1 MRNIFSDK
9 EQTNN
14 LFNQE
19 KNMATKQDIQDLSNQ
34 ISAISASLDSVSENL
49 SQYITSM
56 GKNITT
62 GQINALQAAI
72 SILEATNAKLTS
84 ANITSLTVSGMS
96 SLATLT
102 ANLATIASD
111 LNVGGNVDINGNIK
125 ASNATFEE
133 ITATTANIANW
144 TVENLTANKIT
155 ATEIDVDSIKSNGTV
170 SANNIESTTATIG
183 NLSGNE
189 ITANK
194 VTVSNE
200 LSSGLGTFDEVK
212 VENIHW
218 KESVDYPNT
227 TEVYLTVPH
236 FENGTYYLRANGPT
250 KTLFTVEILNSVDN
264 FFVRWSQALVGYIS
278 TMYKIGNDS
287 NAQICIHIKNIENV
301 AFTLEY
307 ATVCATPNV
316 SAPVGSVNPPSA
328 YGTRYPVIYK
338 DGNKFFRLVDLAN
351 QGSDHHI
358 LSKVSTNVY
367 DDATFTYTFDGTENV
382 IYYDYIPDQSLNKN
396 DNVQFNKIV
405 TSESS
410 ATSSDISKDLT
421 VGEKVKL
428 PNIYNGPALTEEEK
442 AALPDDTLLID
453 TNVISRKTTKAG
465 TVQIKPFVPYD
476 ENNVS
481 ENRPLVYDQVNDV
494 LKKATGDIDIPG
506 NLTVGGNT
514 KLTGDTFISGD
525 LTVSGTVHSIDQE
538 EIVADGDTVTL
549 RANNNLPLA
558 TGQVSGIVVNK
569 YNGTDN
575 LTVATGND
583 GTLRVGTAEGTD
595 TTYTN
600 IALNHSDGKYYTY
613 ENNTYTLLDP
623 QPNGNMTSWTGKD
636 VVGGYTHY
644 ATAVFTVIDTTTL
657 SPIATRDEEENMNDG
672 GVVVWDSNTTSMK
685 TVPLPTNNAQ
695 TLVSKW
701 TEDPNTHVIT
711 KGYEWKSNVGVGEHN
726 SIFRGKCLN
735 GNPATMYPILPIGN
749 TKNLPGGGY
758 TIEQVLA
765 NISAGNFDDIYIG
778 DYFID
783 SNNKVYRIAGLDTE
797 LNKGNTPLTSHHAVI
812 VTDFALTNM
821 GWNHENTTVGGY
833 QSSDVQAYCDGD
845 GQAAIESVF
854 GAAHVLTVSDVLS
867 KAINATATSPGYPGW
882 QGVTSD
888 WGWFSHKVRL
898 MSEVEVYGARV
909 WSGSFDIGTANE
921 QFPLFRLMPQLA
933 TGLRYSYW
941 LSGIVNATIACCV
954 PDFGSARYYATGGDL
969 GVRVR
974 FLVG

>member
-19 KNMATKQDIQDLSNQ
+19 NNMATKQDIQDLSNQ

-96 SLATLT
+96 SLANLT
-102 ANLATIASD
+102 ADLATISSD
-111 LNVGGNVDINGNIK
+111 LNVGGSVDINGDIK

-155 ATEIDVDSIKSNGTV
+155 ATEIEAGSIKSNGTV

-189 ITANK
+189 ITADK
-194 VTVSNE
+194 ITVKNE
-200 LSSGLGTFDEVK
+200 LSSASGTFDEVK

-250 KTLFTVEILNSVDN
+250 RTLFTVEILNSVDN
-264 FFVRWSQALVGYIS
+264 FFVRWSQALVGYIA
-278 TMYKIGNDS
+278 TMYKTGDGPS
-287 NAQICIHIKNIENV
+287 SQICIHIKNIENV

-316 SAPVGSVNPPSA
+316 SAPVGSINPPSV

-351 QGSDHHI
+351 QGSDAHI

-367 DDATFTYTFDGTENV
+367 DDVTREYTFDGTENV
-382 IYYDYIPDQSLNKN
+382 IYYDYLPDQSLNKD
-396 DNVQFNKIV
+396 DNVQFNKIT

-410 ATSSDISKDLT
+410 AISSDISKDLT

-442 AALPDDTLLID
+442 AALPDETLLID
-453 TNVISRKTTKAG
+453 TNVISRKTTKAS

-476 ENNVS
+476 ENNNS
-481 ENRPLVYDQVNDV
+481 EKRPLVYDSVNDV

-506 NLTVGGNT
+506 NLTVGGNNNVTGNTKIDGTLEAGNTKVNGDTNITGNTTIGGTLDVSGNT
-514 KLTGDTFISGD
+514 KLTGDTFVSGD

-569 YNGTDN
+569 YNGTDD

-600 IALNHSDGKYYTY
+600 IALNHTDGKYYTY
-613 ENNTYTLLDP
+613 ENDTYTLLDP

-644 ATAVFTVIDTTTL
+644 ATAVFTVIDTKTL
-657 SPIATRDEEENMNDG
+657 SAIATRDEETNMNDG
-672 GVVVWDSNTTSMK
+672 GVVVWDSDTISMK
-685 TVPLPTNNAQ
+685 TLPLPTNNAQ
-695 TLVSKW
+695 ALVSKW

-711 KGYEWKSNVGVGEHN
+711 KGYEWKSNVG
-726 SIFRGKCLN
+726 
-735 GNPATMYPILPIGN
+735 
-749 TKNLPGGGY
+749 GGG
-758 TIEQVLA
+758 LA
-765 NISAGNFDDIYIG
+765 FVGTRAEYEVAKLIPEGKDGYIG
-778 DYFID
+778 PQTLVTITDEDDFIIGE
-783 SNNKVYRIAGLDTE
+783 NK
-797 LNKGNTPLTSHHAVI
+797 
-812 VTDFALTNM
+812 
-821 GWNHENTTVGGY
+821 
-833 QSSDVQAYCDGD
+833 
-845 GQAAIESVF
+845 
-854 GAAHVLTVSDVLS
+854 
-867 KAINATATSPGYPGW
+867 
-882 QGVTSD
+882 
-888 WGWFSHKVRL
+888 
-898 MSEVEVYGARV
+898 
-909 WSGSFDIGTANE
+909 
-921 QFPLFRLMPQLA
+921 
-933 TGLRYSYW
+933 
-941 LSGIVNATIACCV
+941 
-954 PDFGSARYYATGGDL
+954 
-969 GVRVR
+969 
-974 FLVG
+974 

>member
-19 KNMATKQDIQDLSNQ
+19 NNMATKQDIQDLSNQ
-34 ISAISASLDSVSENL
+34 ISAISASLANVSENL

-102 ANLATIASD
+102 ADLATISSD
-111 LNVGGNVDINGNIK
+111 LTVGGNVTITGDVNG
-125 ASNATFEE
+125 ANATFEE

-155 ATEIDVDSIKSNGTV
+155 ATEIESGSIKSNGTV
-170 SANNIESTTATIG
+170 EAGNIKSATATIG

-189 ITANK
+189 ITADK

-250 KTLFTVEILNSVDN
+250 RTLFTVEILNSVDN
-264 FFVRWSQALVGYIS
+264 FFVRWSQAIAGYIA
-278 TMYKIGNDS
+278 TMYKTGDGS
-287 NAQICIHIKNIENV
+287 SSQICVHIKNLENV
-301 AFTLEY
+301 AFSLEY

-316 SAPVGSVNPPSA
+316 SAPVGSVNPPSV
-328 YGTRYPVIYK
+328 YSTRYPVIYK

-351 QGSDHHI
+351 QGSDSHI

-367 DDATFTYTFDGTENV
+367 DDATLTYTFDGTENV
-382 IYYDYIPDQSLNKN
+382 TYYDYIPDQSLNKN
-396 DNVQFNKIV
+396 DNVQFNKIN
-405 TSESS
+405 TLESS

-421 VGEKVKL
+421 VGEKAKL

-442 AALPDDTLLID
+442 AALPDETLLID

-476 ENNVS
+476 ENNSS
-481 ENRPLVYDQVNDV
+481 ENRPLVYDSVNDV
-494 LKKATGDIDIPG
+494 LKKSTGDIDVPG
-506 NLTVGGNT
+506 NLTVAGNNNITGNTTIDGTLEAGNTTVNGTLDVSGNTTIGGALDVSGNT
-514 KLTGDTFISGD
+514 KLTGNTFVSGN

-569 YNGTDN
+569 YNGTDD

-595 TTYTN
+595 TNYTN

-613 ENNTYTLLDP
+613 ENDTYTLLDP
-623 QPNGNMTSWTGKD
+623 QPNGNMTSWTGKN

-657 SPIATRDEEENMNDG
+657 SPIATRDEETNMNDG
-672 GVVVWDSNTTSMK
+672 GVVVWDSNTISLK

-695 TLVSKW
+695 ALVSKW

-711 KGYEWKSNVGVGEHN
+711 KGYEWKSNVG
-726 SIFRGKCLN
+726 
-735 GNPATMYPILPIGN
+735 
-749 TKNLPGGGY
+749 GGG
-758 TIEQVLA
+758 LA
-765 NISAGNFDDIYIG
+765 FVGTRAEYEVAKLIPEGKDGYIG
-778 DYFID
+778 PQTLVTITDEDDYI
-783 SNNKVYRIAGLDTE
+783 
-797 LNKGNTPLTSHHAVI
+797 
-812 VTDFALTNM
+812 M
-821 GWNHENTTVGGY
+821 G
-833 QSSDVQAYCDGD
+833 
-845 GQAAIESVF
+845 ES
-854 GAAHVLTVSDVLS
+854 
-867 KAINATATSPGYPGW
+867 K
-882 QGVTSD
+882 
-888 WGWFSHKVRL
+888 
-898 MSEVEVYGARV
+898 
-909 WSGSFDIGTANE
+909 
-921 QFPLFRLMPQLA
+921 
-933 TGLRYSYW
+933 
-941 LSGIVNATIACCV
+941 
-954 PDFGSARYYATGGDL
+954 
-969 GVRVR
+969 
-974 FLVG
+974 

>member
-19 KNMATKQDIQDLSNQ
+19 NNMATKQDIQDLSNQ
-34 ISAISASLDSVSENL
+34 ISAISASLDNVSENL
-49 SQYITSM
+49 SQYITAM

-72 SILEATNAKLTS
+72 SILEATNAKLTT

-96 SLATLT
+96 SLANLT
-102 ANLATIASD
+102 ADLATIASD
-111 LNVGGNVDINGNIK
+111 LSVGGSVDINGDIK

-144 TVENLTANKIT
+144 TVENLTANKVN
-155 ATEIDVDSIKSNGTV
+155 ATEIEAGSIKSNGTV
-170 SANNIESTTATIG
+170 SANNIESATATIG
-183 NLSGNE
+183 NLSGTE
-189 ITANK
+189 ITADK
-194 VTVSNE
+194 VTVNNE

-212 VENIHW
+212 IENIHW
-218 KESVDYPNT
+218 KEYVDYPNT

-250 KTLFTVEILNSVDN
+250 KTLFTVEIQNSVDN
-264 FFVRWSQALVGYIS
+264 FFVRWSQALAGYIS
-278 TMYKIGNDS
+278 TMYKIGNDQNS
-287 NAQICIHIKNIENV
+287 QICIHIKNIENV

-307 ATVCATPNV
+307 ATICATPNV
-316 SAPVGSVNPPSA
+316 SAPVGSVNPPSV

-351 QGSDHHI
+351 QGSDSHI

-367 DDATFTYTFDGTENV
+367 DDATREYTFDGTENV
-382 IYYDYIPDQSLNKN
+382 IYYDYLPDQSLNKD

-405 TSESS
+405 TSEFS
-410 ATSSDISKDLT
+410 ATSSDISESLT

-453 TNVISRKTTKAG
+453 TNVISRKTTKAS

-481 ENRPLVYDQVNDV
+481 ENRPLVYDAVNDV
-494 LKKATGDIDIPG
+494 LKKSTGDIDVSG
-506 NLTVGGNT
+506 NLTIGGNT
-514 KLTGDTFISGD
+514 DITGNTTIDGTLEAGNTKVNGTLEAGKTTIGALDVSGDAKLTGNTFISGD

-569 YNGTDN
+569 YNGTDD

-613 ENNTYTLLDP
+613 ENDTYTLIDP
-623 QPNGNMTSWTGKD
+623 QPSGNMTSWTGKD

-644 ATAVFTVIDTTTL
+644 ATAVFTVIDTKTL
-657 SPIATRDEEENMNDG
+657 AAIATRDEEANMNDG
-672 GVVVWDSNTTSMK
+672 GVVVWDSNTISLK
-685 TVPLPTNNAQ
+685 TVSLPTNNAQ
-695 TLVSKW
+695 ALVSKW
-701 TEDPNTHVIT
+701 TEDPDTHVIT
-711 KGYEWKSNVGVGEHN
+711 KGYEWKSNVG
-726 SIFRGKCLN
+726 
-735 GNPATMYPILPIGN
+735 
-749 TKNLPGGGY
+749 GGG
-758 TIEQVLA
+758 LA
-765 NISAGNFDDIYIG
+765 FVGTRAEYEVAKLIPEGKDGYIG
-778 DYFID
+778 PQTLVTITDEDDFIT
-783 SNNKVYRIAGLDTE
+783 G
-797 LNKGNTPLTSHHAVI
+797 
-812 VTDFALTNM
+812 
-821 GWNHENTTVGGY
+821 
-833 QSSDVQAYCDGD
+833 
-845 GQAAIESVF
+845 ES
-854 GAAHVLTVSDVLS
+854 
-867 KAINATATSPGYPGW
+867 K
-882 QGVTSD
+882 
-888 WGWFSHKVRL
+888 
-898 MSEVEVYGARV
+898 
-909 WSGSFDIGTANE
+909 
-921 QFPLFRLMPQLA
+921 
-933 TGLRYSYW
+933 
-941 LSGIVNATIACCV
+941 
-954 PDFGSARYYATGGDL
+954 
-969 GVRVR
+969 
-974 FLVG
+974 

>member
-19 KNMATKQDIQDLSNQ
+19 NNMATKQDIQDLSNQ
-34 ISAISASLDSVSENL
+34 ISAISASLDNVSENL

-62 GQINALQAAI
+62 GQISALQAAI
-72 SILEATNAKLTS
+72 SILEATNAKLTT

-96 SLATLT
+96 SLANLT
-102 ANLATIASD
+102 ADLATISSD
-111 LNVGGNVDINGNIK
+111 LNVGGSVDINGDIK

-133 ITATTANIANW
+133 ITAATANIANW

-155 ATEIDVDSIKSNGTV
+155 ATEIEAGSIKSNGTI

-189 ITANK
+189 ITADK

-200 LSSGLGTFDEVK
+200 MSSALGTFDEVK

-250 KTLFTVEILNSVDN
+250 KTLFTVEIQNSVDN
-264 FFVRWSQALVGYIS
+264 FFVRWSQALVGYIA
-278 TMYKIGNDS
+278 TMYKTGDGPS
-287 NAQICIHIKNIENV
+287 SQICVHIKNIENV

-316 SAPVGSVNPPSA
+316 SAPVGSINPPSV
-328 YGTRYPVIYK
+328 YSTRYPVIYK

-351 QGSDHHI
+351 QGSDSHI

-367 DDATFTYTFDGTENV
+367 DDATLTYTFDGTENV

-396 DNVQFNKIV
+396 DNVQFNKII
-405 TSESS
+405 TSEFS

-453 TNVISRKTTKAG
+453 TNVISRKTTKAS

-476 ENNVS
+476 ENSGS
-481 ENRPLVYDQVNDV
+481 ENRPLVYDSVNDV
-494 LKKATGDIDIPG
+494 LKKAAGDIDIPG

-514 KLTGDTFISGD
+514 NITGNTTIDGTLEAGNTKVNGTLDVSGNTTISGTLDVSGETKLTGDTFVSGD

-569 YNGTDN
+569 YNGTDD

-583 GTLRVGTAEGTD
+583 GTLRVGTAVGTD

-613 ENNTYTLLDP
+613 ENDTYTLIDP
-623 QPNGNMTSWTGKD
+623 QPNGNMTSWTGKN

-644 ATAVFTVIDTTTL
+644 ATAVFTVIDTKTL
-657 SPIATRDEEENMNDG
+657 AAIATRDEETNMNDG
-672 GVVVWDSNTTSMK
+672 GVVVWDSDAISLK
-685 TVPLPTNNAQ
+685 TLPLPTNNAQ
-695 TLVSKW
+695 ALVSKW
-701 TEDPNTHVIT
+701 TEDPETHVIT
-711 KGYEWKSNVGVGEHN
+711 KGYEWKSNVG
-726 SIFRGKCLN
+726 
-735 GNPATMYPILPIGN
+735 
-749 TKNLPGGGY
+749 GGG
-758 TIEQVLA
+758 LA
-765 NISAGNFDDIYIG
+765 FVGTRAEYEVAKLIPEGKEGYIG
-778 DYFID
+778 PQTLVTITDEDDFIT
-783 SNNKVYRIAGLDTE
+783 G
-797 LNKGNTPLTSHHAVI
+797 
-812 VTDFALTNM
+812 
-821 GWNHENTTVGGY
+821 EN
-833 QSSDVQAYCDGD
+833 
-845 GQAAIESVF
+845 
-854 GAAHVLTVSDVLS
+854 
-867 KAINATATSPGYPGW
+867 
-882 QGVTSD
+882 
-888 WGWFSHKVRL
+888 R
-898 MSEVEVYGARV
+898 
-909 WSGSFDIGTANE
+909 
-921 QFPLFRLMPQLA
+921 
-933 TGLRYSYW
+933 
-941 LSGIVNATIACCV
+941 
-954 PDFGSARYYATGGDL
+954 
-969 GVRVR
+969 
-974 FLVG
+974 

>member
-19 KNMATKQDIQDLSNQ
+19 NNMATKQDIQDLSNQ
-34 ISAISASLDSVSENL
+34 ISAISASLDNVSENL
-49 SQYITSM
+49 SQYIAAM

-72 SILEATNAKLTS
+72 SILEATNAKLTT
-84 ANITSLTVSGMS
+84 ANITSLTVSGIS

-102 ANLATIASD
+102 ADLATIASD
-111 LNVGGNVDINGNIK
+111 LSVGGSVDINGDIK

-144 TVENLTANKIT
+144 IVENLTANKIT
-155 ATEIDVDSIKSNGTV
+155 ATEIEADSIKSNGTV
-170 SANNIESTTATIG
+170 SANNIESATATIG

-189 ITANK
+189 ITADK

-200 LSSGLGTFDEVK
+200 LSSALGTFDEVK

-236 FENGTYYLRANGPT
+236 FENGTYYLRANGTT

-264 FFVRWSQALVGYIS
+264 FFVRWSQAIAGYIA
-278 TMYKIGNDS
+278 TMYKIGKDS
-287 NAQICIHIKNIENV
+287 SSQICIHIKNIENV

-307 ATVCATPNV
+307 ATICATPNV
-316 SAPVGSVNPPSA
+316 SAPVGSVNPPSVYA
-328 YGTRYPVIYK
+328 TRYPVIYK

-351 QGSDHHI
+351 QGSDSHI

-367 DDATFTYTFDGTENV
+367 DDATLTYTFDGTENV
-382 IYYDYIPDQSLNKN
+382 TYYDYIPDQSLNKD
-396 DNVQFNKIV
+396 DNVQFNKIT

-410 ATSSDISKDLT
+410 ATSSDISESLT

-453 TNVISRKTTKAG
+453 TNVISRKTTKAS

-476 ENNVS
+476 ENNES
-481 ENRPLVYDQVNDV
+481 ENRPLVYDSVNDV
-494 LKKATGDIDIPG
+494 LKKSTGDIDVSG
-506 NLTVGGNT
+506 NLTVGGNNNITGNTTISGTLEAGNTTVNGNTNITGNTTLGGTLDVSGET

-569 YNGTDN
+569 YNGTDD

-595 TTYTN
+595 TNYTN

-613 ENNTYTLLDP
+613 ENDTYTLLDP
-623 QPNGNMTSWTGKD
+623 QPSGNMTSWTGKN

-657 SPIATRDEEENMNDG
+657 SPIATRDEEANMNDG
-672 GVVVWDSNTTSMK
+672 GVVIWDSASISLK

-695 TLVSKW
+695 ALVSKW
-701 TEDPNTHVIT
+701 TEDPETHVIT
-711 KGYEWKSNVGVGEHN
+711 KGYEWKSNVG
-726 SIFRGKCLN
+726 
-735 GNPATMYPILPIGN
+735 
-749 TKNLPGGGY
+749 GGG
-758 TIEQVLA
+758 LA
-765 NISAGNFDDIYIG
+765 FVGTRAEYEVAKLIPEGKDGYIG
-778 DYFID
+778 PQTLVTITDEDDFI
-783 SNNKVYRIAGLDTE
+783 
-797 LNKGNTPLTSHHAVI
+797 
-812 VTDFALTNM
+812 M
-821 GWNHENTTVGGY
+821 G
-833 QSSDVQAYCDGD
+833 
-845 GQAAIESVF
+845 ES
-854 GAAHVLTVSDVLS
+854 
-867 KAINATATSPGYPGW
+867 K
-882 QGVTSD
+882 
-888 WGWFSHKVRL
+888 
-898 MSEVEVYGARV
+898 
-909 WSGSFDIGTANE
+909 
-921 QFPLFRLMPQLA
+921 
-933 TGLRYSYW
+933 
-941 LSGIVNATIACCV
+941 
-954 PDFGSARYYATGGDL
+954 
-969 GVRVR
+969 
-974 FLVG
+974 